1 MNRRW
6 IWMCMVFP
14 LWVNSKRYG
23 QDIWSVQ
30 SGPDHDVLWSSR
42 FSLQRSL
49 ILSVFMCCGWFNFY
63 VGIWCCLSIHAFQ
76 EVLCSCMPVHHRS
89 SFHIC
94 TSHPV
99 ASFTQTPP
107 RWPPL
112 CCCGWLAAWYG
123 IIHFPQTGVE
133 SDSDCCFVSPF
144 LFLFFAA
151 SGMLLSQISALK
163 HTGSVQWAGKRAE
176 QTVSVAIVSKT
187 SLQTISVMKIKQRGE
202 AHFHFLC
209 SDKGRC
215 LSWCGQYAF
224 WWEPCDILLLCFTG
238 KEKLFAALQNALWH
252 LAWKQMQSVRDSSWR
267 SSPKYQIRSVGS
279 RGRKQHCVTIS
290 HNLSHE
296 ERSCPRQVV
305 D

>member
-1 MNRRW
+1 MDMDVHGLSAPSEFQALRSRHLERAVMPW
-6 IWMCMVFP
+6 SRCLMIITLLSSKVIDPFGFYVLWMCSFP
-14 LWVNSKRYG
+14 CSDLMLFINTCISRSAVLMRASLPQELVSHLHFSSCCEFHPNASSLASPVLLWMIGRVVWNHLFPTNG
-23 QDIWSVQ
+23 
-30 SGPDHDVLWSSR
+30 
-42 FSLQRSL
+42 
-49 ILSVFMCCGWFNFY
+49 GWVRLRLLLRLTFF
-63 VGIWCCLSIHAFQ
+63 F
-76 EVLCSCMPVHHRS
+76 
-89 SFHIC
+89 F
-94 TSHPV
+94 
-99 ASFTQTPP
+99 F
-107 RWPPL
+107 
-112 CCCGWLAAWYG
+112 
-123 IIHFPQTGVE
+123 
-133 SDSDCCFVSPF
+133 
-144 LFLFFAA
+144 FFAA
-151 SGMLLSQISALK
+151 SGTLLSQISALK

-187 SLQTISVMKIKQRGE
+187 SLQTISVMKIKQRAE

-209 SDKGRC
+209 SDNGRC